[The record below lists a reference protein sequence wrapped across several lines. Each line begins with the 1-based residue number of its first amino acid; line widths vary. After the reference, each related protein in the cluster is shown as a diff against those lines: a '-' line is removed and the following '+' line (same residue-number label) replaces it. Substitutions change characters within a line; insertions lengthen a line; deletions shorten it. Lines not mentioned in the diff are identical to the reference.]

1 MDYCN
6 SYTCKYIYVRQGGI
20 TMNMDITT
28 RDEIIFGEYDKSKY
42 SGGCRRFEGLDVE
55 ILNKL
60 VDLDFLELDE
70 CQNNSP
76 TTEEFIIFMEQY
88 DGYTAH
94 GYTIIDSR
102 GDYRVTIEGIEKSSD
117 DCISNDELIDFVDTF
132 RFADELTIEKF
143 VLYCWYD

>member
-1 MDYCN
+1 
-6 SYTCKYIYVRQGGI
+6 
-20 TMNMDITT
+20 MNMDITT
-28 RDEIIFGEYDKSKY
+28 RDTIIFGECDKSKY
-42 SGGCRRFEGLDVE
+42 SGGCRRFKGIDVE
-55 ILNKL
+55 TLNEL
-60 VDLDFLELDE
+60 IDFDFLDPDE
-70 CQNNSP
+70 CQNSSP

-117 DCISNDELIDFVDTF
+117 DCISYDELIDFVDTF
-132 RFADELTIEKF
+132 RFADELTVEKF